1 MLTDFP
7 QYANRQS
14 PDGPAMTWAIFSIVA
29 NEVSPSGCSAYT
41 YAQYSY
47 DPYVRAPFYQMSE
60 QMLDNPNING
70 GTHPAYPF
78 LTGHGGANQVVLY
91 GYLGLRLHPDHAIHI
106 DPNLPPQVPF
116 VKYRTFYWRGW
127 PLSASSNYTH
137 TTISRAWDVPPLDT
151 ADRRFANVS
160 IPVQV
165 GQEPDIT
172 THHLPVKG
180 PLTIRNRQVGSNN
193 TVPGNI
199 AQCRPVH
206 SSSEFEA
213 GQFPISVVD
222 GAASTKWQP
231 SSASNLSSV
240 TISLSNSERSSKVSG
255 FHFDWAMSPPVNA
268 TVIFHNVT
276 LQNPAKA
283 LSASS
288 SDDYAVIT
296 SLKNIKQSKPY
307 IANSTNLD
315 EIAIRSGNMTTIQLS
330 EPVPAPRFATLLIAG
345 NQALGADAFNGT
357 GATVAEWAIL
367 GKGGNSTSP
376 SSAANSNR
384 RLQVKD
390 AISLERV
397 TRRRKFLKPN

>member
-1 MLTDFP
+1 
-7 QYANRQS
+7 
-14 PDGPAMTWAIFSIVA
+14 MTWAIFSIVA
-29 NEVSPSGCSAYT
+29 NEASLSGCSAYT

-60 QMLDNPNING
+60 QMLDDPNING

-91 GYLGLRLHPDHAIHI
+91 GYLGLRPHPDNVIHI
-106 DPNLPPQVPF
+106 DPNMPPQVPF

-137 TTISRAWDVPPLDT
+137 TTLSRDWDVPPLDT
-151 ADRRFANVS
+151 ADHRFANVS
-160 IPVQV
+160 IPVHV
-165 GQEPDIT
+165 GQEPGAT
-172 THHLPVKG
+172 AHRLPVKA
-180 PLTIRNRQVGSNN
+180 PLTILNRQAGSNN
-193 TVPGNI
+193 TVPGNL
-199 AQCRPVH
+199 AQCHPVH
-206 SSSEFEA
+206 SSSLFEP
-213 GQFPISVVD
+213 GQFPISAVD

-240 TISLSNSERSSKVSG
+240 TVSLSNSERSSMVSG
-255 FHFDWAMSPPVNA
+255 FHFDWATAPPVNA
-268 TVIFHNVT
+268 TVIFHNIT
-276 LQNPAKA
+276 LQNPARA

-296 SLKNIKQSKPY
+296 SLKNIEQSKPY
-307 IANSTNLD
+307 VANSTNLD
-315 EIAIRSGNMTTIQLS
+315 EIAIKPGNMTTIHLS
-330 EPVPAPRFATLLIAG
+330 EPVPAPRFATLLIVG

-367 GKGGNSTSP
+367 GKGGNSSTS
-376 SSAANSNR
+376 SSGAASNR

-390 AISLERV
+390 AISLENV
-397 TRRRKFLKPN
+397 TRRRKFLRPN